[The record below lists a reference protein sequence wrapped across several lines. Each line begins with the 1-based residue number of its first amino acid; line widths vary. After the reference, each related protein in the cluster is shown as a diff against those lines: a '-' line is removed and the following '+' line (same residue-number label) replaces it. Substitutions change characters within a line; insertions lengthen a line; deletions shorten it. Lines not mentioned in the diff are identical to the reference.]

1 MTELGPKDPK
11 KEVVCKRNPA
21 VGDHPFVDQD
31 KPNFEGR
38 VVLILK
44 RKKNPLKIVFYS
56 AKKKFRN
63 YGPTRG
69 NF

>member
-44 RKKNPLKIVFYS
+44 RKKKI
-56 AKKKFRN
+56 
-63 YGPTRG
+63 P
-69 NF
+69 